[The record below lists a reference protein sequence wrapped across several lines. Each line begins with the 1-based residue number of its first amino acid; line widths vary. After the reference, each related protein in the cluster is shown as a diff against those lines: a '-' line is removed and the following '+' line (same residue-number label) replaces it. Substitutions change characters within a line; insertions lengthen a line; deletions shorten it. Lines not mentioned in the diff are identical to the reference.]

1 MKTTEDTS
9 LLQPHDGKSKRP
21 VVNRRIATFLV
32 CLAVSA
38 SLWVINALSREYQ
51 ETFKL
56 AVDYVHLPSDR
67 MVATRLPDS
76 LDLEVKVTGFSLLQ
90 WKIFKPGERIRVD
103 VTWARRSKVST
114 DNYLAFVRELDKLNL
129 QLPRSVKVQ
138 RVMPDTIWFSYAP
151 RITKTVPVV
160 SRLRISCEPGY
171 RISDSIQLKPAT
183 VDVSG
188 PEEEVAKI
196 TQVETEELVINNA
209 NAPVKVK
216 LKMKQGTAYRKLA
229 FSASEF
235 EATQDVYR
243 FTEARVLIPVKTENE
258 PRGFRLQLLQ
268 RNVEVVFQLPLTQT
282 GHVDTSMF
290 RAVADYRNIDAE
302 RGTVPVQLSRKPVFA
317 RNIRIEPE
325 RVPFLIR
332 RE

>member
-32 CLAVSA
+32 CLAASA
-38 SLWVINALSREYQ
+38 AMWVLNALSREYQ
-51 ETFKL
+51 QTVKL
-56 AVDYVHLPSDR
+56 AVDYIHLPSDR

-76 LDLEVKVTGFSLLQ
+76 LDMEVRVTGFSLLR
-90 WKIFKPGERIRVD
+90 WKMFKPDDHIRVD

-138 RVMPDTIWFSYAP
+138 RVVPDTIWFSYAP
-151 RITKTVPVV
+151 RITKNVPVV
-160 SRLRISCEPGY
+160 SRLRVSCMPGY

-196 TQVETEELVINNA
+196 TQVETEELVITNA
-209 NAPVKVK
+209 QAPVKTK
-216 LKMKQGTAYRKLA
+216 LKIKQSPAYRKLA
-229 FSASEF
+229 FSTTEIEAS
-235 EATQDVYR
+235 QDVYR
-243 FTEARVLIPVKTENE
+243 FTEARVVIPVRVENE

-268 RNVEVVFQLPLTQT
+268 RSVEVVFQVPLTQT
-282 GHVDTSMF
+282 GNVDTAMF

-302 RGTVPVQLSRKPVFA
+302 RGTVLVQLTRKPVFA

-332 RE
+332 RN